1 MTRNLSLGY
10 LRIESVD
17 VAAWREFGV
26 RTLGMVE
33 GRGPDPDALYLRMD
47 EFPAR
52 LVIVPGETDRL
63 LASGWEVRDAPALA
77 AVGRALAD
85 AGVPFKAGTDD
96 ELAARRVG
104 SMLKLDDP

>member
-26 RTLGMVE
+26 RALGMVE

-52 LVIVPGETDRL
+52 LVIVPGRRTGCSPPAGKWPTWTRSTRWRWRWRTPVSRSR
-63 LASGWEVRDAPALA
+63 AGPAPNSPTAGW
-77 AVGRALAD
+77 
-85 AGVPFKAGTDD
+85 
-96 ELAARRVG
+96 RR
-104 SMLKLDDP
+104 